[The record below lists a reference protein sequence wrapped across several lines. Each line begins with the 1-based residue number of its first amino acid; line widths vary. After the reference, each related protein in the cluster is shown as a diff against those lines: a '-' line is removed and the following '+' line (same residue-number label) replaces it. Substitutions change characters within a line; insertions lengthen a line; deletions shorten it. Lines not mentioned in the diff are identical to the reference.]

1 MKRLV
6 ATIVVLSSAPVYFLF
21 TPVASASEVVTVC
34 KPVTSTNIV
43 RDAAAH
49 AGAYEDGFGEGRLS
63 ASRGETYK
71 PRSVGGEFAR
81 GFDDGYSGRRFTG
94 QEYAVRD
101 RVESYT
107 TQQCQNVQTN
117 NPNVNQ
123 QVRPGYPTGP
133 SVNQQVRPGYPTG
146 SYQPVSPGYPTGSY
160 QPVSPGYPTGSYQPV
175 SPGYPTGSYQPV
187 SPGYPTG
194 SYQPVSPGYPTQ
206 PNVIPW

>member
-6 ATIVVLSSAPVYFLF
+6 ASIVVLSSAPVYFLL

-49 AGAYEDGFGEGRLS
+49 VGAYEDGFGEGRLS

-117 NPNVNQ
+117 NTNVNPQ
-123 QVRPGYPTGP
+123 A
-133 SVNQQVRPGYPTG
+133 RPGYPTG
-146 SYQPVSPGYPTGSY
+146 SYVNQQVSPGYPTGPYVNPQVNPGYPTGSY
-160 QPVSPGYPTGSYQPV
+160 VNPQVNPGYPTGSYVNQQVSPGYPTGPYVNQQV
-175 SPGYPTGSYQPV
+175 SPGYL
-187 SPGYPTG
+187 
-194 SYQPVSPGYPTQ
+194 TQ
-206 PNVIPW
+206 PNVNPW

>member
-34 KPVTSTNIV
+34 QPVTSTNIV

-49 AGAYEDGFGEGRLS
+49 AGAYQDGFGEGRLS
-63 ASRGETYK
+63 ASRGEIYK

-81 GFDDGYSGRRFTG
+81 GFEDGYLGRRFTG

-101 RVESYT
+101 QVQSYT
-107 TQQCQNVQTN
+107 TQQCQTVQTDN
-117 NPNVNQ
+117 TNVNPR
-123 QVRPGYPTGP
+123 VSPAYPTRP
-133 SVNQQVRPGYPTG
+133 YVTQQ
-146 SYQPVSPGYPTGSY
+146 VSPGYPTPLYGT
-160 QPVSPGYPTGSYQPV
+160 QQVSPGYPTQPYGTQQV
-175 SPGYPTGSYQPV
+175 NPAYPAPPYGTQ
-187 SPGYPTG
+187 
-194 SYQPVSPGYPTQ
+194 QVSPGYPTQ